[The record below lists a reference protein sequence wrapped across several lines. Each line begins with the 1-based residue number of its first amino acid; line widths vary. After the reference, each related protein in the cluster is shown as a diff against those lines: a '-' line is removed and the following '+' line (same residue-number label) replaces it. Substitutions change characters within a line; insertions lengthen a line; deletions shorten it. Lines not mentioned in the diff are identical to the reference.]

1 MNGDGLK
8 APYWANLDSNVPGI
22 LYLHAGIYASFLP
35 RAFNPNSNREN
46 KKFMEEIRE
55 MAERIKRKDGF
66 LVIIRPFRRYYL
78 PSEEDLKRILPLQ
91 IYSERGD
98 GAIYKI
104 R

>member
-1 MNGDGLK
+1 M
-8 APYWANLDSNVPGI
+8 I
-22 LYLHAGIYASFLP
+22 
-35 RAFNPNSNREN
+35 
-46 KKFMEEIRE
+46 EIRE
-55 MAERIKRKDGF
+55 MAERIRKKDGF

-91 IYSERGD
+91 IYSERRD